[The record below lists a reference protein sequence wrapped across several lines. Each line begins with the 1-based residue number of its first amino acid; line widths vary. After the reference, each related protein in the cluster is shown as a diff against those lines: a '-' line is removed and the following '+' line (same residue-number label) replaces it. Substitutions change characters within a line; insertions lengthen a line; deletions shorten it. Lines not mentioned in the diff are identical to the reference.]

1 MAKSKAHLFGATS
14 LLWLLLVTP
23 LLAQRPE
30 GAVAYG
36 PYNAVF
42 LDAGTGLSK
51 PLAAGDVLLDPGAQ
65 WSIYSWVRVA
75 KPMVGD
81 SVIAVVGN
89 PDFAGSRALGT
100 QNGKLALY

>member
-1 MAKSKAHLFGATS
+1 MAKSKAHVFGATS
-14 LLWLLLVTP
+14 LLWLLLVAP
-23 LLAQRPE
+23 VLAQMPD

-42 LDAGTGLSK
+42 LDAGTGLTK

-75 KPMVGD
+75 RPIVGD
-81 SVIAVVGN
+81 TVIAVVGN
-89 PDFAGSRALGT
+89 PDFAGSPPPGAAAGE
-100 QNGKLALY
+100 